1 MVDRSRMPH
10 KERRNR
16 PSTVTTLYT
25 DNTLFAL
32 VADTLDAASALAGWN
47 YLTVQRD
54 QPSPQGAVTAGTI
67 YLERQFDD
75 RYGWPA
81 VQSTYNPPTP
91 DTPPN
96 PQGTYTKTEKQW
108 IEAHFQVSAMVI
120 QNPSDL
126 TLPTALDVVR
136 YCAQYLNMR
145 TIVKQLTRTS
155 NVSVLKVGTVR
166 NPWDKDDRDIYEA
179 TPSFDLI
186 VQYQAQ
192 LAVTIPAT
200 NIVQGAVVEGIKGA
214 GTFPV

>member
-1 MVDRSRMPH
+1 M
-10 KERRNR
+10 
-16 PSTVTTLYT
+16 TIFT

-32 VADTLDAASALAGWN
+32 IANTLDAASALAGWN
-47 YLTVQRD
+47 YLTVSRD

-81 VQSTYNPPTP
+81 VQSQYNPPNP
-91 DTPPN
+91 NTPPN
-96 PQGTYTKTEKQW
+96 PQGTYTKTEVQW

-120 QNPSDL
+120 QNPSNL
-126 TLPTALDVVR
+126 SLPTALDVVR
-136 YCAQYLNMR
+136 YCGQYINAR
-145 TIVKQLTRTS
+145 PIVKQLAS
-155 NVSVLKVGTVR
+155 QGANVLKVSTVR
-166 NPWDKDDRDIYEA
+166 NPWDKDDRDIFEA

-192 LAVTIPAT
+192 IAFTVPAT
-200 NIVQGAVVEGIKGA
+200 NVVLGGVVTGIKGA